1 MVIAGMSGKLPESE
15 NMQEF
20 WANLIGGVDMV
31 TDDDRRWKAGEWA
44 ACSACLPLLAAW
56 EYLEMELEWGLGSG
70 CGRPRVGPGV
80 RPCPFYS

>member
-1 MVIAGMSGKLPESE
+1 MIAGMSGRLPESE

-44 ACSACLPLLAAW
+44 ALGLPCCSGCLLLLAAAAAATASR
-56 EYLEMELEWGLGSG
+56 LPGAGLL
-70 CGRPRVGPGV
+70 
-80 RPCPFYS
+80 